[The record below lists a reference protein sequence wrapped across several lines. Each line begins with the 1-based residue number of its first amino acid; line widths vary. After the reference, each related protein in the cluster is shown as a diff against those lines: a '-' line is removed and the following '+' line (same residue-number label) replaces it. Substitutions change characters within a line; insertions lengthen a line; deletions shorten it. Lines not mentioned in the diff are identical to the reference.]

1 MFTCSFSCF
10 LTIKTITYS
19 DLYVQISKTIQL
31 KSYSLSMNYFTV
43 SFISSLRKPN
53 VTMIL
58 RRELTKPDL
67 FKNRVP
73 LPLLIC
79 RNKFIVSINNRIVIY
94 KCFDYEINS
103 KHINTV
109 FQPICRKC
117 NKCSPSY
124 LNSKRPHK
132 FDKTTDTDEVKF
144 VNNIMQIKYEL

>member
-1 MFTCSFSCF
+1 MFTCSFSYF

-19 DLYVQISKTIQL
+19 DLYLQISKAIQHNVVQFVHEL
-31 KSYSLSMNYFTV
+31 FHCIHYFFP
-43 SFISSLRKPN
+43 SQ
-53 VTMIL
+53 
-58 RRELTKPDL
+58 TKRINDTQTRTYKTRP

-79 RNKFIVSINNRIVIY
+79 GNKFIVSIDNRIVIY

-124 LNSKRPHK
+124 LSSKRPHK
-132 FDKTTDTDEVKF
+132 FDKTTDTNEVKF